1 MHDGLTFSQWKVACG
16 ANLLACTWHPSLHA
30 QHPAA
35 CPPRATRSRGA
46 APVTRTNLQ
55 NLSTTSVPVAT
66 SSHHQ
71 GTPARAASGLE
82 QRGECRKPCY
92 LAAQRETRRHGRR
105 LSWNSGARE
114 RRRRA
119 LKRFL
124 SSARRLAVRPC
135 RSTRPPAPPSGSTMP
150 VDDDPS
156 RRSWL
161 SSLCRCA
168 APAAAVCWLALAG
181 WRSRVGW
188 ARAGGACVCE
198 RERESRRAPVAR

>member
-124 SSARRLAVRPC
+124 SSARRLALRPC
-135 RSTRPPAPPSGSTMP
+135 RSLRPPAPPSGSTMP

-168 APAAAVCWLALAG
+168 APAAAVCAPVLLALAG
-181 WRSRVGW
+181 WLGARGW
-188 ARAGGACVCE
+188 GVCV
-198 RERESRRAPVAR
+198 